1 MISWHVVLH
10 NNPRGVH
17 FFSADGANNS
27 ARNSRLAKYYTN
39 QPSILPRQA
48 RDKRKETINSIET
61 QNAGLEWELQQKLDA
76 KGNPQ
81 PPHFFDEHIHQ
92 IDGSVATVQRH
103 ERCEN
108 QRLLCDAI
116 FILDR
121 IFAKTGSGQTSAK
134 THTQMTHK
142 TGRVQH
148 TL

>member
-1 MISWHVVLH
+1 MHTPSIYAPSIDLCRIAENDGVISWHVVLH

-92 IDGSVATVQRH
+92 IDGSVATVQRR
-103 ERCEN
+103 ERCGP
-108 QRLLCDAI
+108 QKDVFCAMP
-116 FILDR
+116 FS
-121 IFAKTGSGQTSAK
+121 F
-134 THTQMTHK
+134 
-142 TGRVQH
+142 
-148 TL
+148 